1 MRLTEFIHHCLEAHL
16 ISGSRV
22 LDATAGNGYDTL
34 KCAQLVAPEGAV
46 TAVDIQAIALE
57 NCQKKLADAQLDHL
71 CQFIRGNHARIF
83 EHLQP
88 PQPYDAILFSLG
100 YLPGID
106 HACITTAENTLRALN
121 ACERLL
127 ADDGLLIITAYRGHP
142 VGRLK
147 PRRSQNGCENKRL
160 GTAIPAG
167 LCNSS
172 VLGKSKMGN
181 VPKPKPKP
189 NPKPN
194 PKPKPK
200 TPLTWIASKKP
211 LNLPKIPLHSATF

>member
-34 KCAQLVAPEGAV
+34 KCAQLVAPKGAV

-88 PQPYDAILFSLG
+88 PQPYDVILFNLG
-100 YLPGID
+100 YLPGSD

-127 ADDGLLIITAYRGHP
+127 ADSGLLIITAYRGHP
-142 VGRLK
+142 GGQAEAEAVAEWMREQTTQDCDSAWSVQQIC
-147 PRRSQNGCENKRL
+147 PRQ
-160 GTAIPAG
+160 IQD
-167 LCNSS
+167 
-172 VLGKSKMGN
+172 GKCS
-181 VPKPKPKP
+181 KPKPKP

-194 PKPKPK
+194 PK

-211 LNLPKIPLHSATF
+211 LNLPKIPLH